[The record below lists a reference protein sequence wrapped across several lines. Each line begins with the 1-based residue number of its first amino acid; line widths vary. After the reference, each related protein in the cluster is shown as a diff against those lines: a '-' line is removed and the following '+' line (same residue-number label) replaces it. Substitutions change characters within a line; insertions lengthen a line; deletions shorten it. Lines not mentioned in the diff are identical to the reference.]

1 MLDEV
6 CARQAGAITRVQ
18 ARAAG
23 LTDEAIEARLHGGR
37 WQRVFGRVYAT
48 FSGPVPRGCL
58 LWAAVLRAGEGAT
71 LSHETA
77 AELVGLLD
85 GPSARIHLT
94 VPAGRRIAPVPG
106 VQLHRSR
113 LVHVTRHGSRLPPQ
127 TRVEDTVLDLTQSA
141 TDLDTAL
148 SWCARACGRRLTT
161 PARLP
166 VALDARRRVRW
177 RAELSAVLQDVGD
190 GCHSLLELKYLRD
203 VERRHGLPRARRQA
217 ATERPDGGRGYADV
231 SYDELGV
238 LVELDGRVA
247 HPEHARWRDM
257 ERDNA
262 AAITGAAVLRYGWAD
277 VAQRP
282 CAVAAEVAAMLQT
295 AGWSGTLR
303 RCGSTCG

>member
-1 MLDEV
+1 M
-6 CARQAGAITRVQ
+6 
-18 ARAAG
+18 RAAG
-23 LTDEAIEARLHGGR
+23 RRDHSGPGAGGR
-37 WQRVFGRVYAT
+37 SDRRGHRGPAARRPVAAGLRPGVRHVQRAGSAGLPAVGGRAARR
-48 FSGPVPRGCL
+48 RGCDL
-58 LWAAVLRAGEGAT
+58 EPRDRRRARRPARRPVGA
-71 LSHETA
+71 
-77 AELVGLLD
+77 D
-85 GPSARIHLT
+85 P
-94 VPAGRRIAPVPG
+94 P
-106 VQLHRSR
+106 HR
-113 LVHVTRHGSRLPPQ
+113 GSRLPPQ

-190 GCHSLLELKYLRD
+190 GCHSLLEIRYLRD